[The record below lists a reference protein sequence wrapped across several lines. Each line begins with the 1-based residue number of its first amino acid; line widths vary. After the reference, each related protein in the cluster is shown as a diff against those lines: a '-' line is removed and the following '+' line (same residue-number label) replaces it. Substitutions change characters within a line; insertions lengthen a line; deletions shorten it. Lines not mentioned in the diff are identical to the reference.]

1 MTELPELR
9 IVAKNHQLIVLDKP
23 SGLLSVPGPANLDC
37 LASRTQAH
45 YPYALVVHRL
55 DCHTSG
61 LMVMALNKDSQRELS
76 RQFHDREVT
85 KRYIAVVSGRMQDD
99 QGLIDLPICA
109 DWENRPRQ
117 RVDYEQGK
125 PSQTLWQVLERGDD
139 WTRVELTPIT
149 GRSHQLR
156 LHLASQG
163 HPILGD
169 SLYADPATLA
179 RSARLLLHAEYLEL
193 SHPLNRQ
200 RLSFQAPCPF

>member
-1 MTELPELR
+1 MTALPDLQ
-9 IVAKNHQLIVLDKP
+9 IIAKNHQLLVVDKP
-23 SGLLSVPGPANLDC
+23 SGLLSVPGPAKLDC
-37 LASRTQAH
+37 LASRAQAH

-76 RQFHDREVT
+76 RQFHDREVN
-85 KRYIAVVSGRMQDD
+85 KRYIAVVSGRMAEDR
-99 QGLIDLPICA
+99 GRIDLPICA

-117 RVDYEQGK
+117 RVDHQQGK
-125 PSQTLWQVLERGDD
+125 PSQTDWQVLERGDD

-156 LHLASQG
+156 VHLLSLG

-169 SLYADPATLA
+169 SLYADPQTLA
-179 RSARLLLHAEYLEL
+179 RSERLLLHAEYLEL
-193 SHPLNRQ
+193 THPLSKQ
-200 RLSFQAPCPF
+200 RLSFYAPCPF